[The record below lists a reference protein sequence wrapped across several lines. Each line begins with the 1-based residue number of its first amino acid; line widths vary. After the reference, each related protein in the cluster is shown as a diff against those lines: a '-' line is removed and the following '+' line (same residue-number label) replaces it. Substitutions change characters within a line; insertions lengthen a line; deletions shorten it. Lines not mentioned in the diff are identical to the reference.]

1 MSIKVLKMVTGE
13 QVIGHVV
20 DRKDSDGNNIGFTLS
35 YPYCVVLRP
44 ITQPD
49 ETLKFDVNYVA
60 WMGASATQSFPMPYT
75 SVIAIGEPQEE
86 IVVEYIS
93 KFGDLI
99 EELDTA
105 TNS

>member
-13 QVIGHVV
+13 QVIGYVV
-20 DRKDSDGNNIGFTLS
+20 DRKDSGGNNIGFTLS

-60 WMGASATQSFPMPYT
+60 WMGASATQSFPMPYS

-86 IVVEYIS
+86 IAEEYLS
-93 KFGDLI
+93 KFGDLL
-99 EELDTA
+99 EELNGSA
-105 TNS
+105 NS

>member
-13 QVIGHVV
+13 QVIAHVV
-20 DRKDSDGNNIGFTLS
+20 DNKDTNGNNNGFILS

-44 ITQPD
+44 VTQPD

-60 WMGASATQSFPMPYT
+60 WMGASATQSFPMPYS

-86 IVVEYIS
+86 IAAEYIS
-93 KFGDLI
+93 KFGDLL
-99 EELDTA
+99 EELDTE